1 MPVHDWSR
9 VEAGIFHDF
18 HHAWIEEIKRALNRI
33 LPAEYYA
40 MSEQH
45 AAGFGPDV
53 LTLQWALPQTSPGRQ
68 PQLPPGNGG
77 GVSLAPP
84 PVELT
89 AEGETEFYHL
99 KQKSV
104 VVRHVGGD
112 SLIAVVEVVSPGNK
126 GTQHGL
132 DSFVRK
138 ACELFDRDIHLLVLD
153 LHPPTPRDPSGIHA
167 EIWDEYIGEAY
178 EVPRDRPITL
188 AAYERDLALRA
199 YVQHRAIGEPLPA
212 MPLFV
217 RPRAHVLVPLEETY
231 NSAFDA
237 VPRRWQ
243 CVLE

>member
-1 MPVHDWSR
+1 
-9 VEAGIFHDF
+9 VEAGIFHHF
-18 HHAWIEEIKRALNRI
+18 HHSWIEEISRSLNRI
-33 LPAEYYA
+33 LPREYYA
-40 MSEQH
+40 MAEQH
-45 AAGFGPDV
+45 AHGFGPDV
-53 LTLQWALPQTSPGRQ
+53 LTLQWSLTQTTEGGPPQFQ
-68 PQLPPGNGG
+68 PGNGG

-89 AEGETEFYHL
+89 AERERAFYRR

-104 VVRHVGGD
+104 AVRHVSGD
-112 SLIAVVEVVSPGNK
+112 SLIAIVEVVSPGNK
-126 GTQHGL
+126 ATQRGL

-153 LHPPTPRDPSGIHA
+153 LHPPTLRDPQGIHA

-178 EVPRDRPITL
+178 ENPRDRPITL
-188 AAYERDLALRA
+188 ASYERDLALRA

-217 RPRAHVLVPLEETY
+217 RPGAHVLVPVEDTY

-237 VPRRWQ
+237 VPHRWRS
-243 CVLE
+243 VLE